1 LRSASDLGTESLMRQ
16 AQPTFSGDQEAH
28 ELSIGEAA
36 QQAGVSPATIRNWIK
51 TGYLNQKR
59 KGFVGTDA
67 FNQFIKNVAG
77 CEKLNSRANKSFKDS
92 HDHADLSASIL
103 KRLSSEHVCLESL
116 GEEYQRA
123 LSDAYKNKEG
133 VYYTP
138 GSIVADLFREPDCDV
153 SSKRFCDP
161 CCGSGN
167 FIMRALDLGFKP
179 ENLYGYDT
187 DPVAIAITKQRIF
200 ERTSYR
206 SRNIVQKDF
215 LHVAAAS
222 TDMFFD
228 YVYTNP
234 PWGKTLAK
242 NEKAL
247 YGSLFYASKSLDT
260 SALFFFACLKCLKK
274 YGQLGL
280 LLPEAFFNI
289 STFEYARARALKLTI
304 ERLIDYGKP
313 FKGLVTK
320 AQAIVLANNE
330 RDSNSHQLAC
340 ESGGKKFTRAVNT
353 FYDNPRLIFNFH
365 CDRHDAEV
373 IKHIFSIPHAT
384 LKRWA
389 TWGLGIVTGNNKKFC
404 KSKPS
409 DGYMPVYKGSDI
421 QGATLKPAS
430 CFIPADLSLYQ
441 QVAPV
446 ERFQSPEKLIY
457 RFISSNLRFFYDA
470 EQRFVLNSANF
481 LVLSEDFPI
490 SARQLCDML
499 NSSLMNWIFTS
510 IFNTHKVLRGDLEAL
525 PIHTDYFTCNPYF
538 DEASFL
544 DYLNIQVD
552 KHGAYRVKKNV
563 FNSAK

>member
-1 LRSASDLGTESLMRQ
+1 MRL
-16 AQPTFSGDQEAH
+16 AQPTCSGNPETR

-51 TGYLNQKR
+51 TGCLNQKR

-92 HDHADLSASIL
+92 HDHADLSARIL
-103 KRLSSEHVCLESL
+103 KRLSSEKVCLDAL

-138 GSIVADLFREPDCDV
+138 GSIVADLFKEPGCDV

-206 SRNIVQKDF
+206 SSNIVRKDF

-222 TDMFFD
+222 TEMFFD
-228 YVYTNP
+228 CVYTNP
-234 PWGKTLAK
+234 PWGKTLPK
-242 NEKAL
+242 SEKTR
-247 YGSLFYASKSLDT
+247 YGSLFHAGKSLDT

-289 STFEYARARALKLTI
+289 ATFEYARARALRLKI
-304 ERLIDYGKP
+304 KRLIDYGRP

-320 AQAIVLANNE
+320 AQAIVLVNHE
-330 RDSNSHQLAC
+330 PGSDSHRLTC
-340 ESGGKKFTRAVNT
+340 EFGEKAFTRTVNS
-353 FYDNPRLIFNFH
+353 FCDNPGLIFNFH
-365 CDRHDAEV
+365 RDRHDAAV
-373 IKHIFSIPHAT
+373 IKHIFSIPHIT
-384 LKRWA
+384 LKQRA

-409 DGYMPVYKGSDI
+409 DGYVPVYKGSDI
-421 QGATLKPAS
+421 RGATLKPAS
-430 CFIPADLSLYQ
+430 CYIPMDFSLYQ
-441 QVAPV
+441 QVAPL
-446 ERFQSPEKLIY
+446 ERFRSPEKLIY
-457 RFISSNLRFFYDA
+457 RFISSKLSFFYDA
-470 EQRFVLNSANF
+470 EKRFVLNSANF
-481 LVLSEDFPI
+481 LVLSKDFPI

-499 NSSLMNWIFTS
+499 NSSLMNWIFKS
-510 IFNTHKVLRGDLEAL
+510 IFNTHKILRKDLETL
-525 PIHTDYFTCNPYF
+525 PIHTDFFSKNARF
-538 DEASFL
+538 DEAAYL
-544 DYLNIQVD
+544 DYLNIQENT
-552 KHGAYRVKKNV
+552 HGVYRVKT
-563 FNSAK
+563 

>member
-1 LRSASDLGTESLMRQ
+1 MRQ

-92 HDHADLSASIL
+92 HDHADLSARIL

-187 DPVAIAITKQRIF
+187 DPVAIAITKRRIF

-206 SRNIVQKDF
+206 SGNIVRKDF

-228 YVYTNP
+228 FVYTNP

-260 SALFFFACLKCLKK
+260 SALFFL
-274 YGQLGL
+274 
-280 LLPEAFFNI
+280 
-289 STFEYARARALKLTI
+289 
-304 ERLIDYGKP
+304 
-313 FKGLVTK
+313 
-320 AQAIVLANNE
+320 
-330 RDSNSHQLAC
+330 
-340 ESGGKKFTRAVNT
+340 
-353 FYDNPRLIFNFH
+353 
-365 CDRHDAEV
+365 
-373 IKHIFSIPHAT
+373 HA
-384 LKRWA
+384 
-389 TWGLGIVTGNNKKFC
+389 
-404 KSKPS
+404 
-409 DGYMPVYKGSDI
+409 
-421 QGATLKPAS
+421 
-430 CFIPADLSLYQ
+430 
-441 QVAPV
+441 
-446 ERFQSPEKLIY
+446 
-457 RFISSNLRFFYDA
+457 
-470 EQRFVLNSANF
+470 
-481 LVLSEDFPI
+481 
-490 SARQLCDML
+490 
-499 NSSLMNWIFTS
+499 
-510 IFNTHKVLRGDLEAL
+510 
-525 PIHTDYFTCNPYF
+525 
-538 DEASFL
+538 
-544 DYLNIQVD
+544 
-552 KHGAYRVKKNV
+552 
-563 FNSAK
+563 